1 MEKFGFGDLTG
12 IDIWE
17 DKRAILP
24 GREAKRSRYNQPW
37 YTGDTVNVGIG
48 QGLWTVTPLQLAQA
62 ISILANKGEKKIPH
76 FLRSKAKAV
85 VIKSLSNINSEE
97 SSTTFENKNIVT
109 EIVSETVEFEDK
121 QPIVLKDYKNWNI
134 VLDAMHNAAQKKY
147 PAFQGARYDAAGK
160 SGTAQLIS
168 KKQDEEYDAKAIK
181 EKQRNNAM
189 FVVFAPYENPE
200 IVVSVVVENVLEG
213 GGGFNAAPVARQV
226 LDQYFGDREI
236 ISTDK
241 SKHPQ
246 HTNVYGQRRQV
257 LCVLL

>member
-1 MEKFGFGDLTG
+1 
-12 IDIWE
+12 
-17 DKRAILP
+17 
-24 GREAKRSRYNQPW
+24 
-37 YTGDTVNVGIG
+37 
-48 QGLWTVTPLQLAQA
+48 
-62 ISILANKGEKKIPH
+62 
-76 FLRSKAKAV
+76 
-85 VIKSLSNINSEE
+85 
-97 SSTTFENKNIVT
+97 
-109 EIVSETVEFEDK
+109 
-121 QPIVLKDYKNWNI
+121 
-134 VLDAMHNAAQKKY
+134 MHNAAQKKY

-189 FVVFAPYENPE
+189 FVAFAPYENPE

-236 ISTDK
+236 ISKDK

-246 HTNVYGQRRQV
+246 HTNVYGNKKTQQSGNN
-257 LCVLL
+257 